1 MNNIDEVVQTTEQ
14 LVYAQTGK
22 CFSDVQRVIL
32 REACQESKRTYDQI
46 AAEHSYSTNYVQQ
59 VAGPRLWRLLTKVLG
74 QKVSKANAY
83 FILRQ
88 EIVPQV
94 NSHVGLPLASS
105 APPVS
110 PALTTSPVSL
120 DPALLQ
126 GSGVDDLTNVSKME
140 LPYESVPLDS
150 PFYIQRSPHEP
161 QCYSAI
167 LEPGALLRIKAPRQ
181 MGKTSLMMRILAHAE
196 AQGCQRVVV
205 NFQQAD
211 QRILGDGDRLL
222 RWMCA
227 NMARQLKLPPNL
239 DEFWDEDIGSKMSC
253 TLYMEEYLLEE
264 VDKPIV
270 LALEEV
276 SELFD
281 QAAVAQDIFT
291 MIRTWYGNTKADP
304 LWQQLRMVMV
314 YSTELY
320 VPLNINQSPFNV
332 GLELAL
338 KPFDDSHVQE
348 LVQRHDLTL
357 SPTQLTQ
364 LQHLVAGHPHLIR
377 LALYTLVESKLSF
390 DDFLDTAA
398 TDAGVYHDH
407 LHRHLWQLEQYQELG
422 DAFRQVLTSDAPVD
436 LNQVHGFKLYSMG
449 LVNLE
454 RNKVSVQC
462 ELYQQ
467 YFGDRLA

>member
-1 MNNIDEVVQTTEQ
+1 MLQ
-14 LVYAQTGK
+14 LPNSPTPPK
-22 CFSDVQRVIL
+22 
-32 REACQESKRTYDQI
+32 SKIQNPKFKT
-46 AAEHSYSTNYVQQ
+46 A
-59 VAGPRLWRLLTKVLG
+59 
-74 QKVSKANAY
+74 
-83 FILRQ
+83 
-88 EIVPQV
+88 
-94 NSHVGLPLASS
+94 PLSN
-105 APPVS
+105 
-110 PALTTSPVSL
+110 L
-120 DPALLQ
+120 
-126 GSGVDDLTNVSKME
+126 E

-161 QCYSAI
+161 QCYQSI

-196 AQGCQRVVV
+196 TQGCQRVVV

-211 QRILGDGDRLL
+211 QRILEDGDRLL

-291 MIRTWYGNTKADP
+291 MIRSWYGNTKSDP

-338 KPFDDSHVQE
+338 QPFEDSQVEE
-348 LVQRHDLTL
+348 LVQRHAL
-357 SPTQLTQ
+357 SLSSEQLAQ
-364 LQHLVAGHPHLIR
+364 LQQLVAGHLHLIR
-377 LALYTLVESKLSF
+377 LALYTLAKERLSF

-407 LHRHLWQLEQYQELG
+407 LHRHLWRLEQHPELG
-422 DAFRQVLTSDAPVD
+422 DALRQVLTSVESVE
-436 LNQVHGFKLYSMG
+436 LNQVYGFKLYSMG
-449 LVNLE
+449 LVNLD

-462 ELYQQ
+462 ELYQK
-467 YFGDRLA
+467 YFSDRLSP

>member
-46 AAEHSYSTNYVQQ
+46 AAEHSYSPNYVQQ

-88 EIVPQV
+88 EIVPQL
-94 NSHVGLPLASS
+94 NSHGASS
-105 APPVS
+105 APPSTEQESDSVPPASLAS
-110 PALTTSPVSL
+110 PAHPPPLFQS
-120 DPALLQ
+120 
-126 GSGVDDLTNVSKME
+126 SGIEDLSSGASME

-161 QCYSAI
+161 QCYQSI
-167 LEPGALLRIKAPRQ
+167 LEPEALLRIKAPRQ
-181 MGKTSLMMRILAHAE
+181 MGKTSLMMRILSHAE
-196 AQGCQRVVV
+196 TQGCQRIVV

-281 QAAVAQDIFT
+281 QAAIAQDIFT

-314 YSTELY
+314 YSLK
-320 VPLNINQSPFNV
+320 VSPFQN
-332 GLELAL
+332 GNIPA
-338 KPFDDSHVQE
+338 
-348 LVQRHDLTL
+348 RGT
-357 SPTQLTQ
+357 
-364 LQHLVAGHPHLIR
+364 
-377 LALYTLVESKLSF
+377 
-390 DDFLDTAA
+390 
-398 TDAGVYHDH
+398 
-407 LHRHLWQLEQYQELG
+407 
-422 DAFRQVLTSDAPVD
+422 
-436 LNQVHGFKLYSMG
+436 
-449 LVNLE
+449 
-454 RNKVSVQC
+454 
-462 ELYQQ
+462 
-467 YFGDRLA
+467 